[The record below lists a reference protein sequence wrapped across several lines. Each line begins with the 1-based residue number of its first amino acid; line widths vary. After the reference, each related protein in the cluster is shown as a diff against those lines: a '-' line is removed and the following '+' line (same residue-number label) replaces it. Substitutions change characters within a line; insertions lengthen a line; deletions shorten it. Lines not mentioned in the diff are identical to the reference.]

1 MADAKQPMSRVDV
14 VDEVAAAS
22 SMTQTDV
29 DKVIRAYED
38 ALKRQLAGGG
48 EVRIVGFGTF
58 KVSHRAARMG
68 RNPKT
73 GEPLK
78 IGASKNV
85 RFSAGKA
92 FKEALDAKG
101 GKKGAATKTGAKA
114 DPAKATAS
122 KAPAAKAAPA
132 KSAPPSKAAAS
143 KGGKK

>member
-1 MADAKQPMSRVDV
+1 MADAKQPLSRVDV
-14 VDEVAAAS
+14 VNEVAADT

-73 GEPLK
+73 GDPLK

-92 FKEALDAKG
+92 FKEALDSKG
-101 GKKGAATKTGAKA
+101 GKAKGAAAKTAAKA
-114 DPAKATAS
+114 PAKAA
-122 KAPAAKAAPA
+122 A